1 MVYQYKYAAMKKL
14 KGPDMALAKSLWY
27 VIEWKCKELNHMSS
41 SMLSFM

>member
-14 KGPDMALAKSLWY
+14 KGPDMAVAKSLEY
-27 VIEWKCKELNHMSS
+27 VTEWKYKELNHISS